1 MILNYSGIQILH
13 YNLVANNLIFRFK
26 FVNLKLCIRLPSR
39 EWKPPFSNYYST
51 KRSAKAFISFYEVPR
66 FSFESLSML
75 NRHHYRETLNAVS
88 VHTINQRR
96 SLVDEQIFELSKNLW
111 LFVASFYVPREQG
124 KRQNRRVEY
133 FTRNRAAFAVK
144 GIIKRRVVKENSTL
158 SVSRSNSQESP
169 GIMKSL

>member
-13 YNLVANNLIFRFK
+13 YNLVANNLILRFK

-39 EWKPPFSNYYST
+39 QWEPPFSNYYSIE
-51 KRSAKAFISFYEVPR
+51 RSAKAFISFYEVPR

-75 NRHHYRETLNAVS
+75 NRRHYRGTLNAVS
-88 VHTINQRR
+88 IDTINRRR

-158 SVSRSNSQESP
+158 RAFRKATRRNP
-169 GIMKSL
+169 RG

>member
-13 YNLVANNLIFRFK
+13 YNLVANNLILRFK

-39 EWKPPFSNYYST
+39 EWKPPFSNYYSIE
-51 KRSAKAFISFYEVPR
+51 RSAKAFISFYEVPR

-75 NRHHYRETLNAVS
+75 NRHHYRGTLNAVS
-88 VHTINQRR
+88 TDTINRRR

-144 GIIKRRVVKENSTL
+144 GIIKRRVVKENSALRAFREAT
-158 SVSRSNSQESP
+158 RRNP
-169 GIMKSL
+169 RG